1 MNNAIYLRVTMHD
14 NDFTGSLK
22 HVANVLYEIF
32 QDENRFPEEDEIPL
46 IQKYIKGLWFS
57 IHNISTPIYYHT
69 RLQGMISMSGTLSLH
84 KKRSGY

>member
-46 IQKYIKGLWFS
+46 IQKYI
-57 IHNISTPIYYHT
+57 
-69 RLQGMISMSGTLSLH
+69 
-84 KKRSGY
+84 